1 MRENRF
7 FSCDK
12 VPPMF
17 SGGKRDWSVD
27 VLRCVSCF
35 MVCGLHSFIF
45 SMRYGIETQVGPSPW
60 TDYFVHRMLF
70 ASPTVL
76 FVMVSGIFFLS
87 PDRNVTAKKIWKKNV
102 IKMACAYMFWS
113 AIYAAYRIWMMDPAP
128 ELTGQFL
135 LKQWLIEPYHMWY
148 IPMIIGLY
156 ILAPVL
162 RPITASGDTKLFRY
176 IVMLFI
182 GGLILSTI
190 YNWPAVTAVEDSNI
204 ITAIDKTPMAAICQ
218 YPFWMMFGWIAYTYR
233 PTKGFRY
240 LIYGLGIAAFL
251 IGIWCNLYNWI
262 HFENLNVI
270 ATTQKFSILTFLKN
284 VALFYFIVNGLR
296 EHQFSKAGR
305 KLLGK
310 LSESTLIIYLVHMM
324 FIYLM
329 YDNNFLY
336 GTYDLSPWVGG
347 WIYACIAYLGGFLV
361 AIIFH
366 LVWDPFD
373 PKKRKKKMA
382 K

>member
-1 MRENRF
+1 MSENRF
-7 FSCDK
+7 FSFEK

-17 SGGKRDWSVD
+17 GGGKRDWSVD

-45 SMRYGIETQVGPSPW
+45 SMRYGFITDIGPTPW
-60 TDYFVHRMLF
+60 THYFIHRMLF

-102 IKMACAYMFWS
+102 IKMAFAYMFWS
-113 AIYAAYRIWMMDPAP
+113 AIYAAYRIYMMDPVP
-128 ELTGQFL
+128 DMTGEFL
-135 LKQWLIEPYHMWY
+135 LKQWLVEPYHMWY

-156 ILAPVL
+156 ILAPVM

-176 IVMLFI
+176 IVMIFI

-204 ITAIDKTPMAAICQ
+204 ITVIDKTPMEAICQ

-233 PTKGFRY
+233 PTRGLRY
-240 LIYGLGIAAFL
+240 LIYLLGILAF
-251 IGIWCNLYNWI
+251 IAGIWCNFYNWI

-270 ATTQKFSILTFLKN
+270 ATTQKFSILSFLKN

-296 EHQFSKAGR
+296 DHEFSNAGKKLLR
-305 KLLGK
+305 KL
-310 LSESTLIIYLVHMM
+310 SDSTLIIYLVHMM
-324 FIYLM
+324 FVYIM

-336 GTYDLSPWVGG
+336 GTYDISPWAGG

-361 AIIFH
+361 AILFH
-366 LVWDPFD
+366 LVWDPID
-373 PKKRKKKMA
+373 PKKRKKKIA
-382 K
+382 N